1 MPADCAVEHQD
12 CGNGLRLEVIW
23 LYTPFERRKPGFNN
37 GVVCSCASVK
47 AMILANCASQSYL
60 AVSSDVHRRASQFTG
75 SMISGGVCR
84 GLSGEALKL
93 NYETFIH
100 LQD

>member
-1 MPADCAVEHQD
+1 ME
-12 CGNGLRLEVIW
+12 
-23 LYTPFERRKPGFNN
+23 
-37 GVVCSCASVK
+37 SCAPAPLLK
-47 AMILANCASQSYL
+47 LMILAKCASQSYL
-60 AVSSDVHRRASQFTG
+60 AVSSDVHRRPLQFTG
-75 SMISGGVCR
+75 SMIAGGVCR